1 VGLQWQDRRYATG
14 VQVIDEEHKELFRH
28 VDHFISAAEAAT
40 RKTEFMRLLDF
51 LGQYTSDHF
60 RHEEDLME
68 LRECPAQL
76 ENKED
81 HRWFTTEIGT
91 LKSRAKVEGVSE
103 PLREYLMAM
112 MVQWLEAHIAG
123 VDVKLRETL
132 N

>member
-1 VGLQWQDRRYATG
+1 
-14 VQVIDEEHKELFRH
+14 VQVIDEDHKELFRH

-40 RKTEFMRLLDF
+40 RKTEFMRLMDF
-51 LGQYTSDHF
+51 LNQYTSDHF

-68 LRECPAQL
+68 LRGCPAKQ
-76 ENKED
+76 ENKEG
-81 HRWFTTEIGT
+81 HQWFTTEIGA
-91 LKSRAKVEGVSE
+91 LKTRAGVEGISE

-123 VDVKLRETL
+123 VDVKLRETF